1 MTYKFAY
8 KPHGDTLKRFLRQDT
23 EGPFQGRW
31 PFMRALRGPVGSG
44 KSAACCIALFL
55 VALNQKPSPDGIR
68 RTRFAVIRN
77 SYPELR
83 TTTLNTW
90 KDWFPEHVWGHIRM
104 HPPPYTHVLK
114 KGDLEI
120 EVLFLALD
128 RPEDVKKLLSL
139 ELTAAWINEA
149 REVPKTI
156 VDAVTMRVGRFPNV
170 NQGGPSWYGVVM
182 DTNAPDEDHW
192 WPIMAGEAP
201 TPDHFSRED
210 ALLLVRP
217 DSWRFY
223 NQPGGMVEVKNEHG
237 DLTGYRLNPAA
248 ENLKNLPPGYYPDII
263 KGKARDWIQVYVL
276 NRLGSLADGKPVYPD
291 FDRTLHTAREP
302 LLPLPGVPIH
312 VGVDFGLTP
321 AAVFGQQIRGR
332 WLVLG
337 ELVAQDMG
345 VVKFAPLLKKEL
357 AERFPQHRVIVTGDP
372 AGDYRAQT
380 DETTPFQ
387 IFRSAGIIARPAP
400 SNDPSVR
407 IGVVEQVLNR
417 LVDRQPGLLIDP
429 GCVFVTRGFEG
440 GYHYRRLQV
449 SGAERYEETPNKN
462 KFSHP
467 HDALQYMLLGGGES
481 RAITMGGVKAAVR
494 NARADR
500 HDPFARRRK
509 GRA

>member
-1 MTYKFAY
+1 MTHTLKY
-8 KPHGDTLKRFLRQDT
+8 KPAGETLRQLLRKDS
-23 EGPFQGRW
+23 EGPFKDSW
-31 PFMRALRGPVGSG
+31 PFMRAIRGPVGSG
-44 KSAACCIALFL
+44 KSAACCIGLFL
-55 VALNQKPSPDGIR
+55 VALNQAPGPDGIR
-68 RTRFAVIRN
+68 RTRFAIIRN

-90 KDWFPEHVWGHIRM
+90 RDWFPETVWGHIRM

-156 VDAVTMRVGRFPNV
+156 VDAVTMRVGRYPSRN
-170 NQGGPSWYGVVM
+170 NGGATWYGVLM

-201 TPDHFSRED
+201 IPDHFSRED

-217 DSWRFY
+217 DSWRFL
-223 NQPGGMVEVKNEHG
+223 NQPGGMLEVKDQHG
-237 DLTGYRLNPAA
+237 DLTGYRLNPDA
-248 ENLKNLPPGYYPDII
+248 ENRKNLPPNYYPDII
-263 KGKARDWIQVYVL
+263 KGKARDWISVYVL
-276 NRLGSLADGKPVYPD
+276 NRLGSLSDGKSVYPD
-291 FDRTLHTAREP
+291 FDRALHVAREP
-302 LLPLPGVPIH
+302 LLPVPGVPIH

-332 WLVLG
+332 WLILG
-337 ELVAQDMG
+337 ELVATDMG
-345 VVKFAPLLKKEL
+345 VVRFGPLLKQEL
-357 AERFPQHRVIVTGDP
+357 ANRFPGHRVIVTGDP

-387 IFRSAGIIARPAP
+387 VLRSAGITARPAGT
-400 SNDPSVR
+400 NDVSLR
-407 IGVVEQVLNR
+407 IGVVEQVLCR

-429 GCVFVTRGFEG
+429 GAVTLIRGFEG

-449 SGAERYEETPNKN
+449 SGAERFENTPNKN
-462 KFSHP
+462 KFSHV
-467 HDALQYMLLGGGES
+467 HDASQYMFLGGGES
-481 RAITMGGVKAAVR
+481 RALTVGGLKANVR
-494 NARADR
+494 NARAER
-500 HDPFARRRK
+500 HDPFARKRK